1 MTDNVI
7 SVTELKN
14 QIRNDQNLLL
24 IDVRSQQERDMYNI
38 GGVLIPLQEMSEQ
51 LNKIDRN
58 KNIVVYCHT
67 GARSLMAVKLLTEAG
82 YNSARSLAGG
92 VMAWQAD
99 EVELETS
106 DA

>member
-1 MTDNVI
+1 MNNTVI
-7 SVTELKN
+7 SVSELKN

-82 YNSARSLAGG
+82 YKSARSLAGG

>member
-1 MTDNVI
+1 
-7 SVTELKN
+7 VTELKS

-38 GGVLIPLQEMSEQ
+38 GGVLIPLHELPQQ

-58 KNIVVYCHT
+58 KNIVIYCHT
-67 GARSLMAVKLLTEAG
+67 GARSLMAVKMLMEAG
-82 YNSARSLAGG
+82 YTSARSLAGG

-99 EVELETS
+99 EVELETI